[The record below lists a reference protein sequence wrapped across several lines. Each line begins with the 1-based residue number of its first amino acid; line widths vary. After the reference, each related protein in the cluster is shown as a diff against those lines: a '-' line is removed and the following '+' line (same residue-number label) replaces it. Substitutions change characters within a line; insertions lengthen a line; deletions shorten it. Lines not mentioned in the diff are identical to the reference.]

1 MNFLRIAVFAFAATL
16 GFNGVLAID
25 TPAPKVVVYLGGTL
39 FDGTLA
45 PAKANMT
52 IVTRAE
58 RIVAVLPADG
68 YHAPKEV
75 EIVDAHGKFIIPG
88 LINSHVH
95 LATSADPA
103 IAKAYLRRELY
114 SGITAVR
121 DMGGDVRL
129 LTELK
134 REAEFDEIPSPDIYY
149 AALMAGPEFFQDPR
163 THDAARGRIAGE
175 VPWMRGVTRQ
185 TNLQIAIAEAYGTGA
200 TGIKIYADLSA
211 PLVAAITAEAHRQ
224 NMLVWAHATV
234 FPARPR
240 DMTDAGVDVM
250 SHACFLG
257 YQVSDTIPAGMVY
270 PLPMVDA
277 AKFSRP
283 NADMSA
289 LYEDMKSRGTILDAT
304 LYPNLKHD
312 PFGCTFAV
320 TAQITNEAYLAGVPI
335 AAGTDDDPDWKDA
348 YSALDVELGL
358 MVKRAGMTAADAIRS
373 ATLIGAR
380 TIGRDKDMGTI
391 EVGKLAN
398 LVVLDEDPLKDIS
411 NIRSVYITVK
421 NGIRYPHSKYTA
433 VTPEPMKSN

>member
-1 MNFLRIAVFAFAATL
+1 MNLQRSAVFAFAATL
-16 GFNGVLAID
+16 GFYRVLAAD
-25 TPAPKVVVYLGGTL
+25 PPAPEVVVYLGATL

-45 PAKANMT
+45 PAKANMA

-58 RIVAVLPADG
+58 HIVAVLPAKAFR
-68 YHAPKEV
+68 APNQA
-75 EIVDAHGKFIIPG
+75 EIVDVHGKFIVPG

-95 LATSADPA
+95 LATSADPG

-114 SGITAVR
+114 SGVTAVR
-121 DMGGDVRL
+121 DMAGDVRL
-129 LTELK
+129 LSELK

-149 AALMAGPEFFQDPR
+149 AALMAGPAFFKDLR
-163 THDAARGRIAGE
+163 THGAARGRVAGE
-175 VPWMRGVTRQ
+175 VPWMRAVTPQ
-185 TNLQIAIAEAYGTGA
+185 TNLQLAIAEAHGTGA

-211 PLVAAITAEAHRQ
+211 PLVDAITAEAHRQ

-257 YQVSDTIPAGMVY
+257 YQVSAAIPSAMVY

-277 AKFSRP
+277 EKFARP

-304 LYPNLKHD
+304 LYPNFKHD
-312 PFGCTFAV
+312 PFGCTFSL

-335 AAGTDDDPDWKDA
+335 AAGTDDDPDWKDTC
-348 YSALDVELGL
+348 SALDVELGL

-380 TIGRDKDMGTI
+380 TIGRDKEMGTI

-398 LVVLDEDPLKDIS
+398 LVVLDKDPLKDIS
-411 NIRSVYITVK
+411 SIRSVYMTVK
-421 NGIRYPHSKYTA
+421 NGIRYPHSKYMA
-433 VTPEPMKSN
+433 VTPQQVKSD

>member
-1 MNFLRIAVFAFAATL
+1 MNFQWIAIFAFVATL
-16 GFNGVLAID
+16 GFNGARAGD
-25 TPAPKVVVYLGGTL
+25 TPPAPKVVVYLGGTV

-45 PAKANMT
+45 PPKANMA
-52 IVTRAE
+52 ILTRRE
-58 RIVAVLPADG
+58 RVVAVLPADG
-68 YHAPKEV
+68 YQVPKEA

-95 LATSADPA
+95 LATSADPGV
-103 IAKAYLRRELY
+103 AKAYLRRELY

-121 DMGGDVRL
+121 DMAGDVRL
-129 LTELK
+129 LSELK

-149 AALMAGPEFFQDPR
+149 AALMAGPDFFKDPR
-163 THDAARGRIAGE
+163 THDASRGRIAGE
-175 VPWMRGVTRQ
+175 VPWMRAITPQ
-185 TNLQIAIAEAYGTGA
+185 TNLQIAIAEAHGTGA

-211 PLVAAITAEAHRQ
+211 PLVDAITTEAHRQ

-240 DMTDAGVDVM
+240 EITDAGVDVM

-257 YQVSDTIPAGMVY
+257 YQVSTAIPPTVH
-270 PLPMVDA
+270 PLPTVDA
-277 AKFSRP
+277 KKFARS
-283 NADMSA
+283 NAEMSA
-289 LYEDMKSRGTILDAT
+289 LYNDMKSRGTILDAT
-304 LYPNLKHD
+304 LYPNFKHD

-320 TAQITNEAYLAGVPI
+320 TAQITNEAYVAGVPI
-335 AAGTDDDPDWKDA
+335 SAGTDDDPDWKDA
-348 YSALDVELGL
+348 YSALDIELGL

-398 LVVLDEDPLKDIS
+398 LVVLNEDPLKDIS
-411 NIRSVYITVK
+411 NIRSVFITVK
-421 NGIRYPHSKYTA
+421 NGIRYPHGKYTA
-433 VTPEPMKSN
+433 FAPEPIKSN